1 MLELSKKYLNID
13 NNDLNRDDLE
23 NLQKIIEYHSDL
35 YYNKESPI
43 ISDNEYDILFKKLE
57 FLEDK
62 YNPNY
67 KQTLRV
73 WAEIIESS
81 FEKVKHSRPMISL
94 DNTYNELDL
103 RDFNDR
109 VIKNIDNEKINNVS
123 YTLEYKFDWLWI
135 ELIYK
140 KWELVQAITRWNGN
154 EWEDV
159 TQNIFCID
167 NIPKYIDYKDHLE
180 VRWEVV
186 MPISS
191 FELLNRKAKEENKK
205 VFSNPRNAASWS
217 VRTKDIKVTKER
229 NLKFYAYDLANFD
242 EFRQKENISTYYDV
256 ILDLEKLW
264 FEISSYFEV
273 FDSIEWVINS
283 IDTID
288 SFKKDID
295 FEIDGLVI
303 KVNSIDLWSDIW
315 WTAHHP
321 RYAIAYKFPAEIFTT
336 QILSV
341 DHSVW
346 RTWTITPVANLEA
359 INIWWVIVKRATLHN
374 YDEIEK
380 LWVRLGD
387 YVFIKRAWEVI
398 PKITWVVDDL
408 EFVTFNWKKLNRKDL
423 EKISTPEFCPS
434 CKTLVK
440 KDEDKVR
447 YYCPNNIDCPAKHSE
462 MLTYSVWKSWF
473 NIDWFWERQVELF
486 LELGIINNLVD
497 IFNIK
502 DKKDIILSLEW
513 YKEKSVNNLIEW
525 VEKAKNVDITTF
537 LSAIWIPWVGK
548 KTAKI
553 ISRFFIDK
561 NSILDF
567 SLLEEDLISLND
579 IWPELAKNI
588 VNYFNSD
595 AHKKILTQ
603 LIDILNIKYYE
614 HININTNSF
623 FNNKKVCITW
633 SFELDWQKVSRDS
646 LVEKLEKSGWEFVS
660 SVTKKT
666 DFLLAWEK
674 AWSKLKKANE
684 LNVEVIDLDN
694 FLKNL

>member
-13 NNDLNRDDLE
+13 NNDLNREDLE

-43 ISDNEYDILFKKLE
+43 ISDNEYDLLFKKLE

-81 FEKVKHSRPMISL
+81 FEKVRHSRPMISL
-94 DNTYNELDL
+94 DNTYNEIDL

-140 KWELVQAITRWNGN
+140 KWELVQAITRWNGI

-167 NIPKYIDYKDHLE
+167 NIPKYIDYKEHLE

-191 FELLNRKAKEENKK
+191 FESLNKKAIKENKK

-217 VRTKDIKVTKER
+217 VRTKDIKITKER

-242 EFRQKENISTYYDV
+242 EFRHRENISNYYDV

-264 FEISSYFEV
+264 FEISSYFEI
-273 FDSIEWVINS
+273 FDSIEWVIDS

-336 QILSV
+336 QIISV

-398 PKITWVVDDL
+398 PKITWVVDNWD
-408 EFVTFNWKKLNRKDL
+408 FITFKWEKFNRNDL
-423 EKISTPEFCPS
+423 EKIHTPEFCPS
-434 CKTLVK
+434 CKTPVK

-447 YYCPNNIDCPAKHSE
+447 YYCPNDIDCPAKHSE

-525 VEKAKNVDITTF
+525 VEKSKKVDITTF

-548 KTAKI
+548 KTSKI
-553 ISRFFIDK
+553 ISRFFTDK

-567 SLLEEDLISLND
+567 SLTEDDLISLND

-595 AHKKILTQ
+595 SHKIILTQ
-603 LIDILNIKYYE
+603 LVDILNIKYYE
-614 HININTNSF
+614 YINIDTNSI

-633 SFELDWQKVSRDS
+633 SFELEWQKVSRDS

-674 AWSKLKKANE
+674 AWSKLKKAND
-684 LNVEVIDLDN
+684 LWVEVIDLDN
-694 FLKNL
+694 FLNNL

>member
-1 MLELSKKYLNID
+1 
-13 NNDLNRDDLE
+13 
-23 NLQKIIEYHSDL
+23 
-35 YYNKESPI
+35 
-43 ISDNEYDILFKKLE
+43 
-57 FLEDK
+57 
-62 YNPNY
+62 
-67 KQTLRV
+67 
-73 WAEIIESS
+73 
-81 FEKVKHSRPMISL
+81 MISL

-191 FELLNRKAKEENKK
+191 FELLNKKAKEENKK

-264 FEISSYFEV
+264 FEISSYFEI
-273 FDSIEWVINS
+273 FDSIEGVINS

-408 EFVTFNWKKLNRKDL
+408 EFVTFSWKKLNRKDL

-434 CKTLVK
+434 CKTPVK

-548 KTAKI
+548 KTSKI
-553 ISRFFIDK
+553 ISRFFTDK

-567 SLLEEDLISLND
+567 SLWEEDLISLND

-595 AHKKILTQ
+595 AHKIVLTQ
-603 LIDILNIKYYE
+603 LVNILNIKYYE
-614 HININTNSF
+614 YINIDTNSI

-633 SFELDWQKVSRDS
+633 SFELNWEKVSRDS

-674 AWSKLKKANE
+674 AWSKLKKAND
-684 LNVEVIDLDN
+684 LGVEVIDLDN
-694 FLKNL
+694 FLNNL